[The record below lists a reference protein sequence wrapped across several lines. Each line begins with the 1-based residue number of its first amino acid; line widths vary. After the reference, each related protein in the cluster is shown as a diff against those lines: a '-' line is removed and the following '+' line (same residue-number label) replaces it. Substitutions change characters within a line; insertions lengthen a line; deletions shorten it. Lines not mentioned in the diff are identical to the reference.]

1 MIYFF
6 GKERLKTI
14 GEMLIYFGTIFYG
27 LGLIGDAAIPLKDN
41 ELFIHFFRETKNPLI
56 GFLIGLI
63 FAALVH
69 ASAIPIGILVS
80 SSGNRDS
87 LPLTTPSLS
96 SWGQM

>member
-14 GEMLIYFGTIFYG
+14 GEMFIYFGTIFYG
-27 LGLIGDAAIPLKDN
+27 LSLIGDAAIPLKDN
-41 ELFIHFFRETKNPLI
+41 ELFIHFFRETKSPLI

-69 ASAIPIGILVS
+69 ASAIIGILVVR
-80 SSGNRDS
+80 GQNRDS